1 MTIPVVS
8 IPPES
13 RTPYVLPQ
21 LAGEKLN
28 LPGWNGVFRILAS
41 SKQTNGGLA
50 VMAGGAIMSD
60 PPGFHWHET
69 AHDIFMVTKGYVKLW
84 VGDKCRILAPGDFAY
99 APPKVIHNPQWI
111 GPHTESFCLVAPGD
125 WIDFFRFSSI
135 PFDGLVLPENSQIRD
150 EEKMI
155 EMMLAA
161 KDKFDVHYVMPHHNY
176 HVPEFGEWLETENKL
191 GEPGQPY
198 FLRGNTGPRW
208 MSGGV
213 MSRPFIL
220 ASQNGGRFA
229 ISSIESSSTY
239 KNTFFESYIK
249 FATIDH
255 CLFIVEGKLRVEL
268 QGSSGVNELH
278 DGETVVIS
286 AGQGFKL
293 DFASPFVK
301 FFSVANGRGIETL
314 IQDSGA
320 PFEGMV
326 LPDKAGE
333 LDSAA
338 LARVAKEI
346 NATIE

>member
-1 MTIPVVS
+1 MSIPVVNT
-8 IPPES
+8 PPDS
-13 RTPYVLPQ
+13 RTSYVLPQ
-21 LAGEKLN
+21 LAGEKIT
-28 LPGWNGVFRILAS
+28 LPGWKGVFRILAS

-50 VMAGGAIMSD
+50 VMAGASVLAD
-60 PPGFHWHET
+60 APGFHWHEE
-69 AHDIFMVTKGYVKLW
+69 AHDIFMVIKGYVKLW

-99 APPKVIHNPQWI
+99 APPKVVHNPQWI

-125 WIDFFRFSSI
+125 WVDFFRFSAME
-135 PFDGLVLPENSQIRD
+135 FDGLILPENSKRD

-155 EMMLAA
+155 AMMLAA
-161 KDKFDVHYVMPHHNY
+161 KDKFDVHYIMPHHNY
-176 HVPEFGEWLETENKL
+176 QPPELGDWLETENKL
-191 GEPGQPY
+191 GEPLQPY

-239 KNTFFESYIK
+239 KKSIFESYVK
-249 FATIDH
+249 FATVDH
-255 CLFIVEGKLRVEL
+255 CLFMVEGKLKVEL

-314 IQDSGA
+314 IQDSGK
-320 PFEGMV
+320 PFEGLV
-326 LPDKAGE
+326 LPDKVGE
-333 LDSAA
+333 LESDA
-338 LARVAKEI
+338 LARVANEI
-346 NATIE
+346 DATIE